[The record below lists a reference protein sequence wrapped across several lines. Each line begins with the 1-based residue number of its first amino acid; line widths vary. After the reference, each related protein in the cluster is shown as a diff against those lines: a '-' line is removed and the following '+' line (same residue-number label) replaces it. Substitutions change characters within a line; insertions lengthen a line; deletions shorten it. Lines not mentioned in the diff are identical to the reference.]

1 MLTLCFRASTTA
13 QEAETGASLTRL
25 PPTQPASLLN
35 TIGNITMTIILPQGT
50 VTNLQVAPEPANSSR
65 LVPR

>member
-1 MLTLCFRASTTA
+1 MLTLFFRASTTS
-13 QEAETGASLTRL
+13 QEAETGASLTRF

-35 TIGNITMTIILPQGT
+35 TIGNIIMTVIPPQGT
-50 VTNLQVAPEPANSSR
+50 ATNLQVTPQPAGSSR